1 MTKSYIVVAVLQV
14 LGWLRTSVCWKIE
27 EVAEKPATYVEI
39 KRIVATEE
47 KLQGGK
53 VRVPLVCQK
62 YGIDAIGIIEMLRR
76 EE

>member
-53 VRVPLVCQK
+53 VRVP
-62 YGIDAIGIIEMLRR
+62 
-76 EE
+76 